1 MSGFP
6 FSNQCFI
13 YYCTIVGAI
22 LALCILCHYIATV
35 VDIMITGDTF
45 ERVAHVFIEGKRR
58 LIIGGGI
65 ISINEHFQ
73 IYSICHVIRRI
84 KNIQN
89 AVQFF

>member
-1 MSGFP
+1 
-6 FSNQCFI
+6 
-13 YYCTIVGAI
+13 
-22 LALCILCHYIATV
+22 
-35 VDIMITGDTF
+35 MITGDTF